1 MDLLEDLPDT
11 SPVLRSDA
19 IKYLV
24 LFRNQLKPEL
34 ILEIF
39 CGKNNQ
45 LENSLLRLF
54 SSQHILLHHYLAY
67 GIERLLLL
75 KNTNKQVKNF
85 FNILYFGYNESK

>member
-1 MDLLEDLPDT
+1 MDLLEGSPNI

-45 LENSLLRLF
+45 LDTSILRLF
-54 SSQHILLHHYLAY
+54 SSEHILLHHYLAY
-67 GIERLLLL
+67 GIERILLL
-75 KNTNKQVKNF
+75 KNTNKQVLNLKF
-85 FNILYFGYNESK
+85 S